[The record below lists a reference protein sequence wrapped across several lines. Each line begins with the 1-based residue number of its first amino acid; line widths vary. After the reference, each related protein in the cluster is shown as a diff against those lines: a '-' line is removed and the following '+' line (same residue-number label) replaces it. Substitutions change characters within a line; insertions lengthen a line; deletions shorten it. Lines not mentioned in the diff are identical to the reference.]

1 MRETLAHEPRGGTP
15 DEGLRVRLEATLEK
29 EAELLDELRQVF
41 RRQREALVRGDAERL
56 DDGVFAAT
64 RLMRTLD
71 EARASRRKVTVG
83 LLGADVDFLEL
94 DDMLS
99 GQASTG
105 LLAARETVLQAARG
119 LRQEVAVL
127 RSSLHVLLDDNR
139 RCLDALLGADGPT
152 AIPVGEARSSAPEG
166 GRQLLDRHA

>member
-1 MRETLAHEPRGGTP
+1 MRETLAREPRGGVP
-15 DEGLRVRLEATLEK
+15 DDGLSARLEATLEK
-29 EAELLDELRQVF
+29 EAELLNELRQVF

-83 LLGADVDFLEL
+83 LVGADVDFLEL
-94 DDMLS
+94 DDVLS
-99 GQASTG
+99 HRASTE
-105 LLAARETVLQAARG
+105 LLGAREAVLQAAQG

-139 RCLDALLGADGPT
+139 RCLDALLGVGAPPAT
-152 AIPVGEARSSAPEG
+152 AGGDVPGQATEG
-166 GRQLLDRHA
+166 GRQLLDRRA